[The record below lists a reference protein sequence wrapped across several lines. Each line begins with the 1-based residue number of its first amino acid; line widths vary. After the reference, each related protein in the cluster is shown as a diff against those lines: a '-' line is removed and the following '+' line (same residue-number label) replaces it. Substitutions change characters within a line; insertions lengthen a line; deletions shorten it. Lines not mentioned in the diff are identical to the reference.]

1 MVALTYGDTRVSGVE
16 TKNATK
22 NATKNPVENA
32 ATASA
37 PGKSW
42 FARFLTAMMESRMR
56 QAEREIRLYAR
67 LSPPLHVEQA
77 ELPFQDVGKESP
89 RGGW

>member
-16 TKNATK
+16 TKNAS
-22 NATKNPVENA
+22 
-32 ATASA
+32 TAA

-42 FARFLTAMMESRMR
+42 FARFVDAMMESRMR

-67 LSPPLHVEQA
+67 LLPPLHVEQA
-77 ELPFQDVGKESP
+77 ELPFQDVTKDSP

>member
-16 TKNATK
+16 TKTATK
-22 NATKNPVENA
+22 NATA
-32 ATASA
+32 AA

-56 QAEREIRLYAR
+56 QAEREVRLYAR
-67 LSPPLHVEQA
+67 LLPPLHVEQT
-77 ELPFQDVGKESP
+77 ELPFQDVGKDQP

>member
-1 MVALTYGDTRVSGVE
+1 MVALTYGDTRVSGV
-16 TKNATK
+16 ATK
-22 NATKNPVENA
+22 NASKNASKNA
-32 ATASA
+32 TTAA

-56 QAEREIRLYAR
+56 QAEREVRLYAR
-67 LSPPLHVEQA
+67 LLPPPHVEQA
-77 ELPFQDVGKESP
+77 ELPFQDVGKDQP

>member
-22 NATKNPVENA
+22 AE
-32 ATASA
+32 TA
-37 PGKSW
+37 PRPSW
-42 FARFLTAMMESRMR
+42 FARFVAAMMESRMR

-67 LSPPLHVEQA
+67 LLPPVHDAPA
-77 ELPFQDVGKESP
+77 ELPFQSLSRDTQ

>member
-22 NATKNPVENA
+22 TE
-32 ATASA
+32 TASR
-37 PGKSW
+37 PSW
-42 FARFLTAMMESRMR
+42 FARFLAAMMESRLR
-56 QAEREIRLYAR
+56 QAEREVRLYAR
-67 LSPPLHVEQA
+67 LLPSVHDTPA
-77 ELPFQDVGKESP
+77 ELPFQSVSKDTP

>member
-16 TKNATK
+16 TKTATKTATK
-22 NATKNPVENA
+22 NATA
-32 ATASA
+32 AA
-37 PGKSW
+37 PRKSW

-56 QAEREIRLYAR
+56 QAEREVRLYAQ
-67 LSPPLHVEQA
+67 LLPPLHVEQA
-77 ELPFQDVGKESP
+77 ELPFRDVGKDQP

>member
-16 TKNATK
+16 TKTATKTATTNAT
-22 NATKNPVENA
+22 
-32 ATASA
+32 TAA

-42 FARFLTAMMESRMR
+42 FARFVDAMMESRMR
-56 QAEREIRLYAR
+56 QAEREVRLYAR
-67 LSPPLHVEQA
+67 LLPPPHVEQG
-77 ELPFQDVGKESP
+77 ELPFQDVTKDSP

>member
-1 MVALTYGDTRVSGVE
+1 MVALTYGDTRVSGVD
-16 TKNATK
+16 TKTAT
-22 NATKNPVENA
+22 TNA
-32 ATASA
+32 ATAA

-42 FARFLTAMMESRMR
+42 FARFLAAMMESRMR

-67 LSPPLHVEQA
+67 LLPPLHVEQG
-77 ELPFQDVGKESP
+77 ELPFQDIGKDQA

>member
-16 TKNATK
+16 TKTATKTATK
-22 NATKNPVENA
+22 NATA
-32 ATASA
+32 AA

-56 QAEREIRLYAR
+56 QAEREVRLYAR
-67 LSPPLHVEQA
+67 LLPPLHVEQA
-77 ELPFQDVGKESP
+77 ELPFQDVGKDQA

>member
-16 TKNATK
+16 TKTATKTASK
-22 NATKNPVENA
+22 NATA
-32 ATASA
+32 AA
-37 PGKSW
+37 PGKTW
-42 FARFLTAMMESRMR
+42 LARFFAAMMESRMR

-67 LSPPLHVEQA
+67 LLPPLHVEQA
-77 ELPFQDVGKESP
+77 ELPFQDVTKDSP

>member
-16 TKNATK
+16 TKTTK
-22 NATKNPVENA
+22 NAT
-32 ATASA
+32 TAA

-42 FARFLTAMMESRMR
+42 FARFVDAMMESRMR
-56 QAEREIRLYAR
+56 QAEREVRLYAR
-67 LSPPLHVEQA
+67 LLPPPHVEQA
-77 ELPFQDVGKESP
+77 ELPFQDVTKDSP